1 MSSREIFRVKW
12 SAIGKKDLRPRNP
25 NKRGHGWVLPSNA
38 GMIRVKWDG
47 AKQAHTYADIF
58 IDRVMEAP
66 E

>member
-1 MSSREIFRVKW
+1 MSHRETFRVKW

-25 NKRGHGWVLPSNA
+25 NRQGVGWISPYNA

-58 IDRVMEAP
+58 IDRAMEAP
-66 E
+66 A